1 MDKLKEILF
10 GFIVIAALGVIFV
23 PMLFTD
29 QKGSKEAVTSVP
41 PKPVEYKLAQAQ
53 SQSKEHALTELKET
67 AHPEPVVV
75 DQPIHDE
82 PKPATQAIVK
92 HENIS
97 ATATPTPQPQQTLAS
112 AATKQEPVQELKQ
125 ESKHEAKQQP
135 VQEPKHEAK
144 QEPKQEL
151 KQEVPAVPAE
161 KSVIP
166 SAPESTQIKEP
177 PVIPETPTVPP
188 KPKAKELIHPSH
200 TDAPVTKPSEHEK
213 VQTAPQKKA
222 PSEPKKSKPVTS
234 GWVVQVGTFAV
245 HDNAINLVKKLKRNG
260 FPAYTK
266 NLYRSGQNLT
276 VVLVGPHSQQEA
288 AMRTLD
294 VIADQYGLRGEVI
307 HFAPS
312 KSTQEEDS
320 Q

>member
-29 QKGSKEAVTSVP
+29 KKGTKEAATSVP

-53 SQSKEHALTELKET
+53 SKEQSLTELKERVLS
-67 AHPEPVVV
+67 EPVVAE
-75 DQPIHDE
+75 QPIHDE
-82 PKPATQAIVK
+82 PKVATQTVVK
-92 HENIS
+92 HEIMS
-97 ATATPTPQPQQTLAS
+97 ATATPAPHPQSQQTLVS
-112 AATKQEPVQELKQ
+112 AETKQESIQDLKHEPTHEPKH
-125 ESKHEAKQQP
+125 ESKHE
-135 VQEPKHEAK
+135 
-144 QEPKQEL
+144 L
-151 KQEVPAVPAE
+151 KQDVSAVPAV

-166 SAPESTQIKEP
+166 SVPESTQIKEP
-177 PVIPETPTVPP
+177 PAIPETPTEPP
-188 KPKAKELIHPSH
+188 KPKHMETPKS
-200 TDAPVTKPSEHEK
+200 KPLEHEK
-213 VQTAPQKKA
+213 EHLAPQKKA
-222 PSEPKKSKPVTS
+222 PSESKRAKSLTS

-245 HDNAINLVKKLKRNG
+245 HDNAMSLVKKLKRNG

-266 NLYRSGQNLT
+266 NLNRSGRNLT
-276 VVLVGPHSQQEA
+276 VVLVGPHSQQES

-294 VIADQYGLRGEVI
+294 AIADQYGLRGEVI

-312 KSTQEEDS
+312 KSKLEEDS